1 MVTKIGLDL
10 GYANITLSD
19 TDAGIFREPSIA
31 LIDKN
36 TRRIVSVGEAA
47 MKQDNAPSGS
57 EWLLVRPF
65 KNGLLFDHSIT
76 QSIINNA
83 AAAVLPADKVR
94 CVLGVPSD
102 LLPKQEKVLFGMMD
116 TAGISDCF
124 TVNRAVAALV
134 GAGQSPLGSMI
145 SVNVGAF
152 ATEIAVISDG
162 VVTQTAK
169 ENVGGEDFDKAVKQY
184 IFTQGDVN
192 VSLAVARAIKERLG
206 SVWSGKPSES
216 IDIEGT
222 LSVTGSNV
230 KMSVTTE
237 DIVGVFE
244 KPLHRMFMAIA
255 EVVKKIPL
263 DSIEKIFEGGIILTG
278 GGSMIYGMDK
288 LMSRVLGIKVVQP
301 ADPINSVAR
310 GLAII
315 NSRMPSKGKSS
326 NKNITTSVSGY
337 FADKRKS

>member
-19 TDAGIFREPSIA
+19 TEAGIFREPSIA
-31 LIDKN
+31 LIDKA

-47 MKQDNAPSGS
+47 MSYEGNGAGAEK
-57 EWLLVRPF
+57 LLVRPF
-65 KNGLLFDHSIT
+65 KNGLLFDHTIT

-83 AAAVLPADKVR
+83 VEAVLPAERLR

-102 LLPKQEKVLFGMMD
+102 LLPKQEKVLFGMMNL
-116 TAGISDCF
+116 AGVTDCY
-124 TVNRAVAALV
+124 TVNRAVAALI
-134 GAGQSPLGSMI
+134 GAGQSPLGSVI
-145 SVNVGAF
+145 SVNVGAY
-152 ATEIAVISDG
+152 ATEIAVITNG
-162 VVTQTAK
+162 VITQAAK

-184 IFTQGDVN
+184 IFEQGDVN
-192 VSLAVARAIKERLG
+192 VSLSVARAIKERLG
-206 SVWSGKPSES
+206 SVWSGKTSES

-222 LSVTGSNV
+222 LSVTGSRV

-263 DSIEKIFEGGIILTG
+263 DHIEKTFESGIVLTG

-288 LMSRVLGIKVVQP
+288 LMSRVLGIKVTQP
-301 ADPINSVAR
+301 SNPINSVAK
-310 GLAII
+310 GLAMI
-315 NSRMPSKGKSS
+315 NSQIPVRGKAT
-326 NKNITTSVSGY
+326 NKNITSSVASY
-337 FADKRKS
+337 FDNKKPS

>member
-19 TDAGIFREPSIA
+19 TEAGIFREPSVA
-31 LIDKN
+31 LIDKS

-47 MKQDNAPSGS
+47 MEADAGASGG
-57 EWLLVRPF
+57 EKLLVRPF

-83 AAAVLPADKVR
+83 VAAVLPAERVR
-94 CVLGVPSD
+94 CVLGLPSD
-102 LLPKQEKVLFGMMD
+102 FLPKQERELFSMMNS
-116 TAGISDCF
+116 AGVTDCF
-124 TVNRAVAALV
+124 AVNRAVAAMI
-134 GAGQSPLGSMI
+134 GAGQPPLGSMI

-152 ATEIAVISDG
+152 ATEIAVISNG
-162 VVTQTAK
+162 VVTETAK

-184 IFTQGDVN
+184 IFEQGDVN
-192 VSLAVARAIKERLG
+192 VSLSVARAIKERLG

-222 LSVTGSNV
+222 LSVTGSRV

-263 DSIEKIFEGGIILTG
+263 DNIEKTFEGGIILTG

-288 LMSRVLGIKVVQP
+288 LMNRVLGIKVVQP
-301 ADPINSVAR
+301 QDPINSVAK
-310 GLAII
+310 GLAMI
-315 NSRMPSKGKSS
+315 NSAIPVKGKSA
-326 NKNITTSVSGY
+326 NKNITASIASY
-337 FADKRKS
+337 FK